1 MEGET
6 TEQKWRICQNFA
18 EVNKVMEIAPMPQG
32 NIRMK
37 QQRLSGH
44 KYVSVFNFASG
55 FYAMKV
61 AEESKPYT
69 AFYVEGRGYFW
80 YKRMPFGLTGVP
92 STFAN
97 MTATHLHDLLTDG
110 MMELFMDDGGSAV
123 DTFEEGM
130 NKLRT
135 ICQRIRDS
143 DLSLSTAKSQFFMTE
158 AVFAGARVGPKGVA
172 PDLTKL
178 TAIINWERP
187 ADALNLASFLGITG
201 HYRDLIRNYAR
212 IEEPLRNL
220 LRAVELPASYSKSTY
235 HRIMEQH
242 KLAPHWNETHTKC
255 FTKLKVVITQEPV
268 LQNPHFDGTPFI
280 VTSDGCKSGF
290 AAVLSQ
296 KCKVTLP
303 NGKVVE
309 RLHPIAFT
317 SKRTSKTEE
326 KYKPFLLEFAALKF
340 TLDKFADIIWGSPV
354 EIETN
359 CQALHDVLLNDK
371 LNATHTRWQDS
382 IISYNI
388 TDVRHVPGKIN
399 VVTDGIS
406 RKWEGTPSQVG
417 DGSEW
422 TVSKDWEE
430 RTGLTNDI
438 LEVDVCKE
446 HQRLRARFEKEPLF
460 AQVVDAIFGIQN
472 KSTSIC
478 DKRRARHRAE
488 QYLIEEGKLW

>member
-1 MEGET
+1 MTFSKKIHQSPLTTPQQQFLNKKIDEMLKADIIEQVDPSEVKCVSPTTLAQKAHEGGGMTLDELQYRINMECKAAGIEGHFDILDKPPQPKTTEGET

-18 EVNKVMEIAPMPQG
+18 EVNKVTEIALMPQG

-44 KYVSVFNFASG
+44 KYISVFNFASG
-55 FYAMKV
+55 FYAVKV
-61 AEESKPYT
+61 AEESKLYT

-80 YKRMPFGLTGVP
+80 YKRMPFGLTGAP

-97 MTATHLHDLLTDG
+97 MTATHLHDLLTDR
-110 MMELFMDDGGSAV
+110 MMELFVDDGGSAA

-143 DLSLSTAKSQFFMTE
+143 DLSLSTAKSQFFMME

-172 PDLTKL
+172 PDLMKL
-178 TAIINWERP
+178 TATINWERP
-187 ADALNLASFLGITG
+187 ADALNLALFLGITG
-201 HYRDLIRNYAR
+201 HYRGLIRNYTR

-255 FTKLKVVITQEPV
+255 FTKLKAVITQEPV
-268 LQNPHFDGTPFI
+268 LQNPRFDDTPFI

-303 NGKVVE
+303 NRKVVE
-309 RLHPIAFT
+309 KLHPIAFAL
-317 SKRTSKTEE
+317 KRTSKMEE

-354 EIETN
+354 EIKTD
-359 CQALHDVLLNDK
+359 CQALHDILLNDK
-371 LNATHTRWQDS
+371 LNATHTRWRDS

-388 TDVRHVPGKIN
+388 TDV
-399 VVTDGIS
+399 
-406 RKWEGTPSQVG
+406 
-417 DGSEW
+417 
-422 TVSKDWEE
+422 
-430 RTGLTNDI
+430 
-438 LEVDVCKE
+438 
-446 HQRLRARFEKEPLF
+446 
-460 AQVVDAIFGIQN
+460 
-472 KSTSIC
+472 
-478 DKRRARHRAE
+478 
-488 QYLIEEGKLW
+488 